1 MTRQKKSVLMVGEYW
16 YNRVFDFLFFLE
28 NKLTTG
34 PGVEGHE
41 ESAGDFGVSV
51 IIPGSSRSTIVP
63 LSVESTDLAGEAG
76 VS

>member
-1 MTRQKKSVLMVGEYW
+1 M
-16 YNRVFDFLFFLE
+16 
-28 NKLTTG
+28 
-34 PGVEGHE
+34 EGHE